1 MAALE
6 NKIFIYI
13 IYLMTLE
20 NIISKFS
27 KKEIEYEFKKS
38 FSFEKRRNESTR
50 ILLKYPNRIPIICER
65 SRDSNIAKIDRNKYL
80 VPSNLNIG
88 QFLYIIRKRI
98 KLSPESSLFIFINNS
113 LPSTSKLIKNLY
125 ENEKDDDGFM
135 YILYKE
141 ESTFG

>member
-1 MAALE
+1 M
-6 NKIFIYI
+6 YRH
-13 IYLMTLE
+13 LMTLE

>member
-1 MAALE
+1 
-6 NKIFIYI
+6 
-13 IYLMTLE
+13 MTLE

-27 KKEIEYEFKKS
+27 KKEIEYEFKKT

>member
-1 MAALE
+1 
-6 NKIFIYI
+6 
-13 IYLMTLE
+13 MTLE

-27 KKEIEYEFKKS
+27 KKEKEIEYEFKKS

>member
-1 MAALE
+1 
-6 NKIFIYI
+6 
-13 IYLMTLE
+13 MTLE